1 MTRREFLEFNAL
13 FGAAALTGCTPEP
26 VGLGWGGK
34 GAPMQGFRCAPLKR
48 VRIAIAGM
56 GGRGTSA
63 MYRLAQ
69 IPGCSIT
76 GLCDLRQN
84 HHVKS
89 TQTVGGDEQKR
100 IAEIVNIP
108 HFTAVDQLDA
118 GQFSSQQSTIG
129 SVLHDPLN
137 LRR

>member
-13 FGAAALTGCTPEP
+13 FGAAALTGCATEP
-26 VGLGWGGK
+26 VGLGRGGK

-76 GLCDLRQN
+76 GLCDLRQ
-84 HHVKS
+84 S
-89 TQTVGGDEQKR
+89 RIDVGNVWLKAHGLPVAKGYVGPEAYKALCAADDVDVVYE
-100 IAEIVNIP
+100 AERQP
-108 HFTAVDQLDA
+108 REKQPQRDA
-118 GQFSSQQSTIG
+118 
-129 SVLHDPLN
+129 
-137 LRR
+137 